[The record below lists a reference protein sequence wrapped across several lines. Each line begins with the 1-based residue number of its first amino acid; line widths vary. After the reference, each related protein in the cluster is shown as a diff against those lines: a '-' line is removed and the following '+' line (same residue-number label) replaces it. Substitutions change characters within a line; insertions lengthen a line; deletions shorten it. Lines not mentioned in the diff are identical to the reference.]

1 MAGGAILALD
11 QGTTNSKALVIN
23 EGGRVV
29 ARASRRVAV
38 HYPQSGWAEQDPREI
53 WATAQAVIG
62 EAAANAPDH
71 AIAAIAISNQRESI
85 LLWDAATGEPLGPC
99 ILWQCRRSAERCD
112 RLRTAGHEAFV
123 AERSG
128 LGLDPLFPAAKLGWL
143 LDALPGAR
151 ERARLGELR
160 AGTVDSWLLWQLSG
174 GCHATDHGNAS
185 RTQLMNLS
193 TGNWDPDLAA
203 LFDVPLQLLGEI
215 RSSDSR
221 FAETVEGATALS
233 GGVPIQAVMGDSHAA
248 LFGHG
253 IARPGEAKV
262 TIGTGSSL
270 MMLVDGR
277 TRSHHGLSE
286 TIAWSRHGALV
297 HALEGN
303 IAVSGQTAAFAV
315 QLLGLANE
323 TELTALA
330 ATVPDSGGVAFVP
343 ALAGLGAPWW
353 QADARGLIAGLSL
366 GSRPAHVARAALD
379 AIALQIGDVLEAM
392 EADGMLRLPVLRT
405 DGGASG
411 NAMLMQLLADVIE
424 RPVVRSPSEEL
435 SALGAARM
443 AAEALGWRW
452 PLPERSPEDRFEP
465 RAGDGTIDHIKA
477 GWRDALLRTRVSAT
491 QPLD

>member
-1 MAGGAILALD
+1 MPAGAILALD
-11 QGTTNSKALVIN
+11 QGTTNSKALVID
-23 EGGRVV
+23 EDGRII
-29 ARASRRVAV
+29 ARATRRVAV
-38 HYPQSGWAEQDPREI
+38 DYPRSGWAEQDPREI

-62 EAAANAPDH
+62 EAATRAPGH
-71 AIAAIAISNQRESI
+71 TIAAIALSNQRESI
-85 LLWDAATGEPLGPC
+85 LLWDAATGAPLGPC

-112 RLRTAGHEAFV
+112 QLRAAGHAAFV

-128 LGLDPLFPAAKLGWL
+128 LGLDPLFPAAKLSWL
-143 LDALPGAR
+143 LDTLPGAR
-151 ERARLGELR
+151 ERAQRGELR
-160 AGTVDSWLLWQLSG
+160 AGTVDSWLLWHLSG

-193 TGNWDPDLAA
+193 TGNWDPELAA

-221 FAETVEGATALS
+221 FAETAEGAITLPA
-233 GGVPIQAVMGDSHAA
+233 GIPIQAIMGDSHAA

-270 MMLVDGR
+270 MMLVGAR
-277 TRSHHGLSE
+277 TRSRHGLSE

-353 QADARGLIAGLSL
+353 QAEARGLIAGLSL
-366 GSRPAHVARAALD
+366 GSTPAHVARAALD
-379 AIALQIGDVLEAM
+379 AIALQIGDVLAAM
-392 EADGMLRLPVLRT
+392 EADGMLRLPALRT
-405 DGGASG
+405 DGGATG

-443 AAEALGWRW
+443 AAEALGWHW
-452 PLPERSPEDRFEP
+452 PLPEPSPDDRFEP
-465 RAGDGTIDHIKA
+465 RAGDGSIGRIKSA
-477 GWRDALLRTRVSAT
+477 WRDALMRTRIAAPP
-491 QPLD
+491 PLD